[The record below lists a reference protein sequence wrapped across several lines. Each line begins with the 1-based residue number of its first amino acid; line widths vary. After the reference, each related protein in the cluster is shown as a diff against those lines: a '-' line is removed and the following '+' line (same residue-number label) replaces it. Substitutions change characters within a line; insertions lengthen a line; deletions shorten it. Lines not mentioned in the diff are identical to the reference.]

1 MAVEKPR
8 GSEPG
13 WANVEG
19 AGRCSACRKENTV
32 CRINVALIEKW
43 REDYKNGV
51 WKPSRGGKAPTG
63 TGCERCLGVRK
74 QRCELPATEEMRAGL
89 PTESRR
95 AKAKEGDGSSVVSS
109 GKRRL
114 EVPVIELPRKK
125 IRLGTPEPD
134 TRVSE
139 AMVEAMRA
147 MEAILGRVAESSVRG
162 ALANEKLARAIDRLA
177 VVVAES
183 AANTL
188 SIGKGL
194 RELAEAGRE
203 KEVAESKGKGKEKEE
218 STDSGETAES
228 GDVEIL
234 EVEVEDL
241 REKRTEEA
249 EVAEGSEGST
259 GEDADEE

>member
-1 MAVEKPR
+1 
-8 GSEPG
+8 
-13 WANVEG
+13 
-19 AGRCSACRKENTV
+19 
-32 CRINVALIEKW
+32 
-43 REDYKNGV
+43 
-51 WKPSRGGKAPTG
+51 
-63 TGCERCLGVRK
+63 VRK

-95 AKAKEGDGSSVVSS
+95 AKAKEGDGSSVASS

-114 EVPVIELPRKK
+114 EVPVIELPKKK
-125 IRLGTPEPD
+125 IWLETPEPD
-134 TRVSE
+134 TRVSG

-194 RELAEAGRE
+194 RELAEAGWE
-203 KEVAESKGKGKEKEE
+203 KEVAESKGKGKEKKEE